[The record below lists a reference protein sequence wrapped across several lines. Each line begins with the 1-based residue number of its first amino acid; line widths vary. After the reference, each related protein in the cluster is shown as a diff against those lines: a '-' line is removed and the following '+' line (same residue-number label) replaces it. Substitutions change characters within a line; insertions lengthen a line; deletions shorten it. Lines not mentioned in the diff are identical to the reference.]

1 MSDEQAIQA
10 VVHLYVDGM
19 TFANAPALKKAFHP
33 DAAIIGNYL
42 GSVEWLSR
50 DAFIAGVVAEGPA
63 APDTKPL
70 MDIDLID
77 ISGDAASVKV
87 TDEFAGAT
95 QLQPQRIGLLD
106 ELVHLVGGEGLPQR
120 LVAVDQQ
127 HVLHD
132 RLRVPVPPWASSP

>member
-70 MDIDLID
+70 MDIDLIE

-87 TDEFAGAT
+87 TDEFAGARYT
-95 QLQPQRIGLLD
+95 DHLSLLKID
-106 ELVHLVGGEGLPQR
+106 GRWAIVNKLYY
-120 LVAVDQQ
+120 
-127 HVLHD
+127 LH
-132 RLRVPVPPWASSP
+132 S